1 VFEVVLEWLISQ
13 LHLMSVLWLFPI
25 LYMFHDFEEILTVEK
40 WTKHNKEQVLTVL
53 PKSIR
58 YFNSSFQNVNCSIS
72 ERCILD
78 LPYHYNSHIS
88 SRHFLFYYI
97 FLMLLFIFFAHVFTH
112 IGQVLYL
119 KGFFLKDCCSTLAF
133 RLS

>member
-1 VFEVVLEWLISQ
+1 VVFEVVLEWLISQ

-58 YFNSSFQNVNCSIS
+58 YFNSSFQMSTVQFPN
-72 ERCILD
+72 D
-78 LPYHYNSHIS
+78 
-88 SRHFLFYYI
+88 
-97 FLMLLFIFFAHVFTH
+97 VF
-112 IGQVLYL
+112 
-119 KGFFLKDCCSTLAF
+119 
-133 RLS
+133 